1 MSQDEQRC
9 LVNPQLECFGIKEAR
24 RVEQKLNDYI
34 LQENESHHRIFT
46 KIDGVI
52 SDMKVR
58 DEQYKH
64 IIEKLDTLTTSVNSL
79 ESKPAKRW
87 DSVVDKIIMLVV
99 AGVIGFILMR
109 LGLNG

>member
-1 MSQDEQRC
+1 MAQDEQRC
-9 LVNPQLECFGIKEAR
+9 IIDPRFECFGIKEAR
-24 RVEQKLNDYI
+24 RVEEKLNAYI
-34 LQENESHHRIFT
+34 LQENESHHRIF
-46 KIDGVI
+46 KQIDGVI
-52 SDMKVR
+52 ADMKVR

-64 IIEKLDTLTTSVNSL
+64 IIEKLDHLTDSVNSL
-79 ESKPAKRW
+79 ESKPARRW